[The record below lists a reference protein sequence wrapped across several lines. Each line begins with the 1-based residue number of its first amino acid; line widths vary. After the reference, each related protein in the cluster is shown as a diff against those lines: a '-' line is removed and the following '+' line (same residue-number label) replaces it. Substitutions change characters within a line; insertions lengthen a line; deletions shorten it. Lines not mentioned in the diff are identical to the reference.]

1 MEAVRK
7 RRRAVKRRKSRRRK
21 KKNLNT
27 RRNTKRGAR
36 TIGSQ
41 LIATL
46 KIAKMVKMQK
56 KEKILSITKKELL
69 LRDQNQTRLT
79 DRLTMEVII
88 EVIMI
93 DQVTTIPI
101 ITKTTT
107 DLTITEDTGEDT
119 TIEIIE
125 DSKTEVMEIIIKD
138 GVEEGEVTE
147 MISGETEDK
156 AEVVEAGTE
165 TTEIIGTITEIIL
178 MKTPDLVIKDMKRI
192 EIPDQV
198 TIMKTLPDPI
208 KRIPSQVIFMRR
220 SREGE
225 MSRMTP
231 GRKEKLKE
239 MTHEMPVI

>member
-1 MEAVRK
+1 
-7 RRRAVKRRKSRRRK
+7 
-21 KKNLNT
+21 
-27 RRNTKRGAR
+27 
-36 TIGSQ
+36 
-41 LIATL
+41 
-46 KIAKMVKMQK
+46 MVKMQR

-69 LRDQNQTRLT
+69 LRDQNKTRLT

-93 DQVTTIPI
+93 DQATTIPI

-107 DLTITEDTGEDT
+107 DLTITVDTGEDT
-119 TIEIIE
+119 
-125 DSKTEVMEIIIKD
+125 
-138 GVEEGEVTE
+138 
-147 MISGETEDK
+147 
-156 AEVVEAGTE
+156 

-198 TIMKTLPDPI
+198 TPMKIHPDPI
-208 KRIPSQVIFMRR
+208 KRIPSQVIFMR
-220 SREGE
+220 SQEGE

-239 MTHEMPVI
+239 MTHEMSVISIEKFKWLFTTVLCSHLMYA

>member
-1 MEAVRK
+1 
-7 RRRAVKRRKSRRRK
+7 
-21 KKNLNT
+21 
-27 RRNTKRGAR
+27 
-36 TIGSQ
+36 
-41 LIATL
+41 
-46 KIAKMVKMQK
+46 MVKMQK

-69 LRDQNQTRLT
+69 LRDQNQIRLT

-88 EVIMI
+88 EVSMI
-93 DQVTTIPI
+93 DQATTIPI

-107 DLTITEDTGEDT
+107 DLTITVDTGEDT

-125 DSKTEVMEIIIKD
+125 DSRTEVMEIIIKD

-198 TIMKTLPDPI
+198 TIMKTPPDLVI
-208 KRIPSQVIFMRR
+208 KDMKRIEIPDQVTIM
-220 SREGE
+220 
-225 MSRMTP
+225 
-231 GRKEKLKE
+231 
-239 MTHEMPVI
+239 

>member
-1 MEAVRK
+1 M
-7 RRRAVKRRKSRRRK
+7 
-21 KKNLNT
+21 
-27 RRNTKRGAR
+27 G
-36 TIGSQ
+36 
-41 LIATL
+41 
-46 KIAKMVKMQK
+46 
-56 KEKILSITKKELL
+56 
-69 LRDQNQTRLT
+69 RLT

-147 MISGETEDK
+147 MISGEIEDK

-178 MKTPDLVIKDMKRI
+178 MKTPDLVIKD
-192 EIPDQV
+192 
-198 TIMKTLPDPI
+198 MKTLPDPI

>member
-1 MEAVRK
+1 M
-7 RRRAVKRRKSRRRK
+7 
-21 KKNLNT
+21 
-27 RRNTKRGAR
+27 G
-36 TIGSQ
+36 
-41 LIATL
+41 
-46 KIAKMVKMQK
+46 
-56 KEKILSITKKELL
+56 
-69 LRDQNQTRLT
+69 RLT

-93 DQVTTIPI
+93 DQATTIPI

-107 DLTITEDTGEDT
+107 DLIITVGTEEDT

-125 DSKTEVMEIIIKD
+125 DSRTEAMEIIIKD

-220 SREGE
+220 RREGE

-239 MTHEMPVI
+239 MTH

>member
-1 MEAVRK
+1 M
-7 RRRAVKRRKSRRRK
+7 
-21 KKNLNT
+21 
-27 RRNTKRGAR
+27 
-36 TIGSQ
+36 IG
-41 LIATL
+41 IVVTW
-46 KIAKMVKMQK
+46 
-56 KEKILSITKKELL
+56 SI
-69 LRDQNQTRLT
+69 
-79 DRLTMEVII
+79 II

-93 DQVTTIPI
+93 DQATTIPI

-107 DLTITEDTGEDT
+107 DLTITVDTGEDT

-125 DSKTEVMEIIIKD
+125 DSRTEAMEIIIKD

-147 MISGETEDK
+147 MISGENEVK